1 MKKILLALSFIST
14 AAFAHGPYGPYGH
27 GHGYWAPSS
36 ANGWTW
42 VAPAIVGGVIGY
54 ELARPPVYA
63 PAPVVVQQPVIVQQ
77 PIVTPQQICSPWTQ
91 IQNTDGSITTTR
103 TCK

>member
-1 MKKILLALSFIST
+1 MKKILLVLLFIST

-42 VAPAIVGGVIGY
+42 LAPAVVGGVIGY
-54 ELARPPVYA
+54 QIAKP
-63 PAPVVVQQPVIVQQ
+63 QQQVIVQQ
-77 PIVTPQQICSPWTQ
+77 VPPPIVVQQESCSPWTE
-91 IQNTDGSITTTR
+91 IMNPDGSTTVTR
-103 TCK
+103 TCRVLPTR